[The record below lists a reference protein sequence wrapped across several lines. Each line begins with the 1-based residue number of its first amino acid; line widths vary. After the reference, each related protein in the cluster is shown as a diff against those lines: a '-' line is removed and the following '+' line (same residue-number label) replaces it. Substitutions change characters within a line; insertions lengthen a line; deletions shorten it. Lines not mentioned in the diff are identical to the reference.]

1 MVTKFVWHRIN
12 KLACTKREDRLASF
26 RYPAPCRYLWAL
38 CEFRP
43 QGTQGSVLGPLLYIL
58 YTADLAHIV
67 ASHSLSLHHYADD
80 CQVYM
85 SVPVDGAQDA
95 VDQLSTCL
103 VDVEAW
109 LKASRLRLYPAKT
122 QVMWLG
128 SQHLLSRLDIVH
140 VPILSS
146 CVRVQDTPGR
156 RYRQPAVSG
165 RACCISFP
173 QQLLPTATVAAC
185 GPVFV
190 ERCHE
195 DVSPCFHCQSL
206 GLL

>member
-1 MVTKFVWHRIN
+1 MLDVLFGV
-12 KLACTKREDRLASF
+12 
-26 RYPAPCRYLWAL
+26 P
-38 CEFRP
+38 
-43 QGTQGSVLGPLLYIL
+43 QGSVQGPLLYIL
-58 YTADLAHIV
+58 YTADLAHVI
-67 ASHSLSLHHYADD
+67 ARHGLSLHQYADD

-109 LKASRLRLYPAKT
+109 LKASHLHLYPEKT

-146 CVRVQDTPGR
+146 CIRVQE
-156 RYRQPAVSG
+156 
-165 RACCISFP
+165 I
-173 QQLLPTATVAAC
+173 
-185 GPVFV
+185 
-190 ERCHE
+190 
-195 DVSPCFHCQSL
+195 
-206 GLL
+206 